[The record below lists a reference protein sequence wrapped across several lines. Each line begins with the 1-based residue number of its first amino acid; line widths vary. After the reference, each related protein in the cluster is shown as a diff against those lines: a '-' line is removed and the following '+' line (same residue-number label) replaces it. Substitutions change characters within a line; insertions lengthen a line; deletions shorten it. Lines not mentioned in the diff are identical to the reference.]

1 MGLESANY
9 VLYSSKLE
17 ASQLVRIIQNLG
29 GSENSDTSTG
39 NREFSIQ
46 GERYWI
52 DLQRL
57 AQSQTGRPVIFI
69 RVALCNPHDV
79 GQHLKQLLTELF
91 KIGDTVMT
99 DTRSKLQWIEWND
112 KSWDQLWESYQHQ
125 QAEFKQT
132 FGNYEAAISAG
143 KVFENLRKLP
153 GSESNANNV

>member
-57 AQSQTGRPVIFI
+57 AQSQTGRPAIFI
-69 RVALCNPHDV
+69 RVSLCNPLDV
-79 GQHLKQLLTELF
+79 GEHLKKLLDELF
-91 KIGDTVMT
+91 KSGDATMT
-99 DTRSKLQWIEWND
+99 DTRSKLQWLVWNE
-112 KSWDQLWESYQHQ
+112 KSWKELWASFLNQR
-125 QAEFKQT
+125 AEFRQA
-132 FGNYEAAISAG
+132 FGNYEAAISAD
-143 KVFENLRKLP
+143 KVFENLRKP
-153 GSESNANNV
+153 RQD